1 MTTIE
6 KTIEVSVPVRT
17 AYNQWTQ
24 FEQFPRFMEGVKE
37 VQQLDDKHLRWRAEI
52 AGKEVEWTS
61 EITQQVPDQR
71 IGWRSTS
78 GAQNAGSVSF
88 LALADNRTQLT
99 LHMVIDPRVPRSRRA
114 ARSASSA
121 RASRA
126 TSNASRTSSR
136 SAARKRASGAARST
150 AGTSSARRPAAARA
164 VDA

>member
-99 LHMVIDPRVPRSRRA
+99 LHMVIDPEGA
-114 ARSASSA
+114 AQSTGSALGLVGA
-121 RASRA
+121 RIEGDLKRFKDFIEKRGQE
-126 TSNASRTSSR
+126 TGEWRGEIHGKDVIPETPGR
-136 SAARKRASGAARST
+136 RASG
-150 AGTSSARRPAAARA
+150 
-164 VDA
+164 

>member
-99 LHMVIDPRVPRSRRA
+99 LHMVIDPEGA
-114 ARSASSA
+114 AQSTGSALGLVGA
-121 RASRA
+121 RIEGDLKRFKDFIEKRGQE
-126 TSNASRTSSR
+126 TGEWRGEIHGRDVIRETPGR
-136 SAARKRASGAARST
+136 RASG
-150 AGTSSARRPAAARA
+150 
-164 VDA
+164 

>member
-37 VQQLDDKHLRWRAEI
+37 VHQLDDKHLRWRAEI

-99 LHMVIDPRVPRSRRA
+99 LHMVIDPEGA
-114 ARSASSA
+114 AQSTGSALGLVGA
-121 RASRA
+121 RIQGDLERFKDFIEKRGQE
-126 TSNASRTSSR
+126 TGEWRGEIHGRDVIRETPGH
-136 SAARKRASGAARST
+136 RASG
-150 AGTSSARRPAAARA
+150 
-164 VDA
+164 

>member
-99 LHMVIDPRVPRSRRA
+99 LHMVIDPEGA
-114 ARSASSA
+114 AQSTGSALGLVGA
-121 RASRA
+121 RIEGDLKRFKDFIEKRGQE
-126 TSNASRTSSR
+126 TGEWRGEIHGKDVIRETPGR
-136 SAARKRASGAARST
+136 RASG
-150 AGTSSARRPAAARA
+150 
-164 VDA
+164 